1 MIIMTTQ
8 TTTTDFNF
16 TLLIRLAMTSLI
28 IVTTLAADAQTEKG
42 NYSVGFHNYSPTGIN
57 IDGLPI
63 NLFPQNCG
71 LGFSFGSHK
80 TKLDGSYIDVREN
93 TTTFGFSLSGS
104 QFIFDDFSVGLIGNF
119 YSGSTVYKE
128 TEKID
133 EKYSTMMLMGGAEI
147 KYYLNGGHHMKY
159 WLKASPILGVIESKY
174 NGQEVHLPK
183 RLYQFSGGTGI
194 SYFANKHF
202 SIDAGL
208 TYSIFTIRNKGG
220 YTETSRKEY
229 IDSIGMDVGF
239 SFFF

>member
-1 MIIMTTQ
+1 MKTQ
-8 TTTTDFNF
+8 TSTSDFTF
-16 TLLIRLAMTSLI
+16 SLLIRLALVTLI
-28 IVTTLAADAQTEKG
+28 ILAARGTDAQTEKG
-42 NYSVGFHNYSPTGIN
+42 NYSIGFHNYSPTGIN

-119 YSGSTVYKE
+119 YSGSTTYKE
-128 TEKID
+128 TEKVD
-133 EKYSTMMLMGGAEI
+133 EKYSTFMLMGGAEI
-147 KYYLNGGHHMKY
+147 KYFLNGGPNLKY
-159 WLKASPILGVIESKY
+159 WMKASPILGVIQSTY

-183 RLYQFSGGTGI
+183 RLYQFSGGTGV
-194 SYFANKHF
+194 SYFPNKHL
-202 SIDAGL
+202 SIDLGL
-208 TYSIFTIRNKGG
+208 TYSIFTVRNKGG
-220 YTETSRKEY
+220 YTEISRKEY